1 MPANLEIK
9 VPYKNLSKLN
19 TGLTAIKAKFI
30 KVLVQKDTYY
40 KAEKGL
46 LKLRVDGD
54 KTELIYYNR
63 NENNAKRWSE
73 YYLLQISDPKPEQFF
88 PHFYQIEVIVKKR
101 RKLFMYKN
109 TRIHLD
115 TVQGLGTFVELESV
129 VTTTRKAAEKEF
141 KFVVENLHLPVE
153 NELRMSYRDLLL
165 SKRRSK

>member
-9 VPYKNLSKLN
+9 VPYKNLGML
-19 TGLTAIKAKFI
+19 TAGLTAIKAEFK

-40 KAEKGL
+40 KTDKGL

-63 NENNAKRWSE
+63 NEKNAKRWSE
-73 YYLLQISDPKPEQFF
+73 YYTLQISDSKPEQFF
-88 PHFYQIEVIVKKR
+88 PHLYNIEVVVKKR
-101 RKLFMYKN
+101 RKLYMYKN

-115 TVQGLGTFVELESV
+115 TVQGLGAFVELESMV
-129 VTTTRKAAEKEF
+129 KTTRKAAEKEF
-141 KFVVENLHLPVE
+141 KFVVENLQLPVDK
-153 NELRMSYRDLLL
+153 ELRMSYRDLLL

>member
-9 VPYKNLSKLN
+9 VPYQKLSNLDE
-19 TGLTAIKAKFI
+19 GLQSIGAQFI

-40 KAEKGL
+40 KTDKGL

-63 NENNAKRWSE
+63 SEKKTKRWSE
-73 YYLLQISDPKPEQFF
+73 YYTLQICDPKPEQFF
-88 PHFYQIEVIVKKR
+88 SRTHETEVVVKKS

-115 TVQGLGTFVELESV
+115 TVQGLGHFVELESMV
-129 VTTTRKAAEKEF
+129 KTTRAAAEKEF
-141 KFVVENLHLPVE
+141 KFVVKNLRLPVE
-153 NELRMSYRDLLL
+153 KELRMSYRDLLL
-165 SKRRSK
+165 AKRRSK